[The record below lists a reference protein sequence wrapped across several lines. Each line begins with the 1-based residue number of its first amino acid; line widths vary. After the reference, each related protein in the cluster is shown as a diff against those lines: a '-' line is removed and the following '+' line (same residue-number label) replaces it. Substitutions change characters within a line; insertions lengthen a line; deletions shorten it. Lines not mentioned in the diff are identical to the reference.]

1 MIQLGVLGAS
11 QIIFI
16 LIFILFFSIPFLFIS
31 TLQNT
36 IKATNPKN
44 RTIEPYEVWL
54 CFIPVIG
61 LFFHFNHILKI
72 TNTLKSDFEYKNIRH
87 DNERLF
93 GANFGITYSFINIG
107 YFFYF
112 VYKLSTLPN
121 YSSIETQYLIYNDY
135 EREFMSLG
143 TWVLFIVSVICFIVF
158 WSKMSNCKRI
168 LTSIN
173 NGVYDHYKNDSIQNT
188 DYKSNNIKEKTC
200 LKCGADSPIEHKFC
214 AECGSSEFQ
223 LNSIIAKKRDEIIID
238 ENEKECPNCN
248 VIINK
253 NHQKC
258 EFCDYDFESKQVK
271 VVNKN
276 LNNDGNSR
284 KKEFFWA
291 IILVFILGAMWIGAT
306 YLENKNINNNE
317 ILNDAK
323 IDAKPLDSQT
333 QTEEININQSTCT
346 NCGNLFTGFG
356 YMMISEGNCVPCTE
370 ENSVDCEFCSEAC
383 GIEND
388 KKSTERYNKIL
399 NENGYDSLN
408 ENEEN
413 NNQSN
418 TNCSF
423 NSGGD
428 VLAYLIGKT
437 FRQKGGSV
445 SIRFSTDGAIISE
458 SEQYQWISY
467 QSLGGHKGY
476 VKLASVNPSHPD
488 GTIKLWVSCRDNT
501 VTDGETVLLYD

>member
-1 MIQLGVLGAS
+1 MDQFSSLNILF
-11 QIIFI
+11 IISFII
-16 LIFILFFSIPFLFIS
+16 LIFSIPFLFIS

-54 CFIPVIG
+54 YFIPVIG

-72 TNTLKSDFEYKNIRH
+72 TNTLKSDFEYKNTNH

-93 GANFGITYSFINIG
+93 GANFGLTYCLINIG
-107 YFFYF
+107 YFFYL
-112 VYKLSTLPN
+112 VYKISTLPN
-121 YSSIETQYLIYNDY
+121 YSSIETQYLIYDDY
-135 EREFMSLG
+135 ERNFLPLMLG
-143 TWVLFIVSVICFIVF
+143 VLFIVSGICFIVF

-168 LTSIN
+168 LTSMN
-173 NGVYDHYKNDSIQNT
+173 NGVNDHYKNDSNQNI
-188 DYKSNNIKEKTC
+188 DYKSNNIKEKSC
-200 LKCGADSPIEHKFC
+200 LKCGVDSPFEHKFC

-223 LNSIIAKKRDEIIID
+223 LNSINSKQSDEIIID
-238 ENEKECPNCN
+238 DNEKECPNCN

-253 NHQKC
+253 NHHKC
-258 EFCDYDFESKQVK
+258 EFCDYDFELKQVNIVDK
-271 VVNKN
+271 DSYS
-276 LNNDGNSR
+276 DGKSR
-284 KKEFFWA
+284 IK
-291 IILVFILGAMWIGAT
+291 VFIFTVIMLFILFVTWFIG
-306 YLENKNINNNE
+306 YYNQNKNIENNE
-317 ILNDAK
+317 IVNEVE
-323 IDAKPLDSQT
+323 IDAKPLNSST
-333 QTEEININQSTCT
+333 ETEEVNINQSTCA
-346 NCGNLFTGFG
+346 NCGNLFNGFG
-356 YMMISEGNCVPCTE
+356 YMMISEGNCIPCSE

-383 GIEND
+383 GIEYD

-445 SIRFSTDGAIISE
+445 SIRFSTDGAIISG